1 MSEART
7 LLSRG
12 KGLLLVRLLPA
23 VALLVVMVLL
33 SRRLPQAV
41 YGQYQNV
48 WVRYALLSSLSCL
61 GVPAIAQ
68 VVGPGVLAGALRR
81 LNVKQIAGIG
91 GWLLLTAAIF
101 VGWNRSVLPVLL
113 GGSLF
118 LTWSLA
124 VVAEGLLLG
133 LRRFKETG
141 WINAAYAIVFVG
153 LHLVWDGQSVPRIFL
168 LLLLPAVARLFL
180 FAALLWKTLSVFP
193 TAPNVKATPADK
205 KLWGQ
210 LALYDALQQGMRSI
224 DKTLVG
230 FLVTPALSA
239 VYFNGAQEVPFL
251 SLLLGAAGGAFLHG
265 AADNAAASP
274 ASKAHLLRTAG
285 SVMSAVLFPLFWVL
299 LLCRHSL
306 FTVVFSA
313 AYEASAAIFAMVLVV
328 LPFRAYPFSALLQHY
343 RAGAL
348 VNAGVLGDMI
358 VAPLLALLL
367 FPLMGLPGVALA
379 FSLSTILMIVFYTIA
394 TLRLTRLRLSDLFP
408 FRTWALQMVLSAGG
422 VGGVYFCARMLKL
435 SPLLLLLTV
444 GAAAALLA
452 FLLYKKAL
460 PPLVPKSGS

>member
-41 YGQYQNV
+41 YGDYQNV

-68 VVGPGVLAGALRR
+68 VVGPGVLAGAMRR
-81 LNVKQIAGIG
+81 LGAKQIILIAG
-91 GWLLLTAAIF
+91 WMLLTSLLFIW
-101 VGWNRSVLPVLL
+101 WNGAVLPAIL

-118 LTWSLA
+118 LIWSLA

-141 WINAAYAIVFVG
+141 WINAGYAVVFVG
-153 LHLVWDGQSVPRIFL
+153 LHLVWDGVSVSHVFG
-168 LLLLPAVARLFL
+168 LLLLPAAGRFLL
-180 FAALLWKTLSVFP
+180 FARLLWKTVVAAPLSEN
-193 TAPNVKATPADK
+193 TNATPADK

-210 LALYDALQQGMRSI
+210 LALYDALQQGMRSL
-224 DKTLVG
+224 DKSMVG

-251 SLLLGAAGGAFLHG
+251 PLLLGAAGGAFLHG

-274 ASKAHLLRTAG
+274 AQKAHLLRTAG
-285 SVMSAVLFPLFWVL
+285 SVMSALVFPLFWAL
-299 LLCRHSL
+299 LLCRQPL

-313 AYEASAAIFAMVLVV
+313 KYEASAAIFAMILVV

-343 RAGAL
+343 RAGGI
-348 VNAGVLGDMI
+348 VNAGVLGDLI

-367 FPLMGLPGVALA
+367 FSFMGLPGVALA
-379 FSLSTILMIVFYTIA
+379 FSLSTIFMIAFYTIA
-394 TLRLTRLRLSDLFP
+394 TLRITKLRLSDLFP
-408 FRTWALQMVLSAGG
+408 FRTWALQMALSAGG
-422 VGGVYFCARMLKL
+422 VGGVYFLGQQLLL
-435 SPLLLLLTV
+435 SPLQLLLAV
-444 GAAAALLA
+444 CAAAGVLAL
-452 FLLYKKAL
+452 LLYKKAL
-460 PPLVPKSGS
+460 PAA

>member
-41 YGQYQNV
+41 YGDYQNV

-81 LNVKQIAGIG
+81 FRPKQIVFIA
-91 GWLLLTAAIF
+91 GWLLLMALLF
-101 VGWNRSVLPVLL
+101 LWWNGPVLPAVL

-118 LTWSLA
+118 IVWSLA
-124 VVAEGLLLG
+124 IVAEGLLLG

-141 WINAAYAIVFVG
+141 WINAGYALVFVA
-153 LHLVWDGQSVPRIFL
+153 LHLVWDGQAVPRIFW
-168 LLLLPAVARLFL
+168 LLLLPAVARLLLFL
-180 FAALLWKTLSVFP
+180 RLLWQTV
-193 TAPNVKATPADK
+193 VATPMPQNTKALTADK

-210 LALYDALQQGMRSI
+210 LALYDALQQGMRSL

-251 SLLLGAAGGAFLHG
+251 PLLLGAAGGAFLHS
-265 AADNAAASP
+265 AADNASASP
-274 ASKAHLLRTAG
+274 EKKAHLLRTAG
-285 SVMSAVLFPLFWVL
+285 SVMSALIFPLFWAL
-299 LLCRHSL
+299 LLCRQPL

-313 AYEASAAIFAMVLVV
+313 KYAASASIFAMILVV

-343 RAGAL
+343 RAGGI

-367 FPLMGLPGVALA
+367 FSFMGLPGVALA
-379 FSLSTILMIVFYTIA
+379 FSLSTIFMIAFYTVA
-394 TLRLTRLRLSDLFP
+394 TLRITKLRLPDLFP
-408 FRTWALQMVLSAGG
+408 FRTWALQMALSAGG
-422 VGGVYFCARMLKL
+422 VGGVYFLGQQL
-435 SPLLLLLTV
+435 LFSPLQLLLTV
-444 GAAAALLA
+444 CAAAGVLAL
-452 FLLYKKAL
+452 LLYKKAL
-460 PPLVPKSGS
+460 PAA